1 MVSRLGY
8 KGTPLSLA
16 SIERDRATKTDFGG
30 RRIEVTISAGSEID
44 AWCTSCRMTL
54 NHRVVAMVRGAA
66 KRVLCLTCNKQHNY
80 RAPKGDGSASAPAE
94 KAAVS
99 AGTGRA
105 AKKPAASKAGGGN
118 AREWQLNVANKDST
132 DFLPYS
138 IHKTFEVGQ
147 LVNHPKF
154 GEGYVKEAITSQKLC
169 VLFRDGP
176 RTLIH
181 GVPA

>member
-1 MVSRLGY
+1 
-8 KGTPLSLA
+8 
-16 SIERDRATKTDFGG
+16 
-30 RRIEVTISAGSEID
+30 
-44 AWCTSCRMTL
+44 MTL
-54 NHRVVAMVRGAA
+54 NHRVVAMVKGAA

-80 RAPKGDGSASAPAE
+80 RAPKANGSAPASSE
-94 KAAVS
+94 KAES
-99 AGTGRA
+99 AASSGRA
-105 AKKPAASKAGGGN
+105 AKKPAAAKTGGHSN

-154 GEGYVKEAITSQKLC
+154 GEGYVKEALTAQKLC

>member
-1 MVSRLGY
+1 
-8 KGTPLSLA
+8 
-16 SIERDRATKTDFGG
+16 
-30 RRIEVTISAGSEID
+30 
-44 AWCTSCRMTL
+44 MTL
-54 NHRVVAMVRGAA
+54 NHRVVAMVKGAA

-80 RAPKGDGSASAPAE
+80 RAPKANGSAPASSE
-94 KAAVS
+94 KAAAAS
-99 AGTGRA
+99 SGRA
-105 AKKPAASKAGGGN
+105 AKKPAAAKTGGHSN

-138 IHKTFEVGQ
+138 IHRTFEVGQ

-154 GEGYVKEAITSQKLC
+154 GEGYVKEALTAQKLC